1 MRQKQRLSGDGGK
14 SFPVRGAK
22 EATGIGGV
30 QVDVAPPLQTLTQ
43 RQRAL
48 IRLLLRDKNTRIE
61 EGAFVLEGAKS
72 CLDAICRHPQAIIS
86 LTMAPRYLQT
96 ESDEGRQA
104 RSTLAV
110 RQYTCSDA
118 VFDQLSDVEAPQGL
132 LAVVRQPQWD
142 ESRLLGQARVLGI
155 YGDRLRDP
163 ANVGAIIRTAAALN
177 LTGVWLS
184 PDSADPFGPKVVRAA
199 AGTVVTLP
207 VFRGS
212 DAGVFEKHR
221 CVMYSALAPS
231 PGAVSLMDIR
241 AIPHR
246 LMIAVG
252 NEGEGLAEHIVK
264 RSAVRFTIPLA
275 REVDS
280 LNVAA
285 TAAISAFYLSALP
298 TVS

>member
-1 MRQKQRLSGDGGK
+1 M
-14 SFPVRGAK
+14 
-22 EATGIGGV
+22 
-30 QVDVAPPLQTLTQ
+30 DVAPPLQTVTQ

-72 CLDAICRHPQAIIS
+72 CIDVIRRHPQAIIS
-86 LTMAPRYLQT
+86 LTMAPRYLRS

-110 RQYTCSDA
+110 HQFTCSDA

-207 VFRGS
+207 IFRGS

-231 PGAVSLMDIR
+231 PGAVPLRDIQS
-241 AIPHR
+241 IPHR

-252 NEGEGLAEHIVK
+252 NEGEGLAEHIVQC
-264 RSAVRFTIPLA
+264 SAVRFTIPMT
-275 REVDS
+275 RTVES

-285 TAAISAFYLSALP
+285 TVAICAFYLSALP

>member
-1 MRQKQRLSGDGGK
+1 M
-14 SFPVRGAK
+14 
-22 EATGIGGV
+22 
-30 QVDVAPPLQTLTQ
+30 DVAPPLQALTQ
-43 RQRAL
+43 RQRSL
-48 IRLLLRDKNTRIE
+48 VRLLLHDKNTRVQ

-72 CLDAICRHPQAIIS
+72 CLDLIRRHPQTILN
-86 LTMAPRYLQT
+86 LTMSPRYLQA

-110 RQYTCSDA
+110 RQFTCSDA

-132 LAVVRQPQWD
+132 LAVIRQPQWD
-142 ESRLLGQARVLGI
+142 ENRLLGQARVLGI

-184 PDSADPFGPKVVRAA
+184 SDSADPFGPKVVRAA

-207 VFRGS
+207 IFRGS
-212 DAGVFEKHR
+212 DAGVFEKQQ
-221 CVMYSALAPS
+221 CVIYSALASS
-231 PGAVSLMDIR
+231 PGAVSLRNIQS
-241 AIPHR
+241 IPHR

-252 NEGEGLAEHIVK
+252 NEGEGLAEYIVK
-264 RSAVRFTIPLA
+264 RSAVRFTIPMA
-275 REVDS
+275 SAVES

-285 TAAISAFYLSALP
+285 TVAICAFYLSALP